1 MLCISF
7 PMWTMGYDI
16 SSKKWGLAMAIGS
29 KKECKLYKDKDG
41 VCLVTA
47 TTPVLRIVFGT

>member
-1 MLCISF
+1 
-7 PMWTMGYDI
+7 MWTMGYDI